1 MRSVRQRCKNCRHW
15 GEKGRKIVD
24 VEGTKTLFR
33 PCRCPAIDG
42 LRKKKQT
49 SATRAIAMSLA
60 IHPLVT
66 HAKFGC
72 NLWEKKPL

>member
-1 MRSVRQRCKNCRHW
+1 
-15 GEKGRKIVD
+15 
-24 VEGTKTLFR
+24 
-33 PCRCPAIDG
+33 
-42 LRKKKQT
+42 
-49 SATRAIAMSLA
+49 MSLA